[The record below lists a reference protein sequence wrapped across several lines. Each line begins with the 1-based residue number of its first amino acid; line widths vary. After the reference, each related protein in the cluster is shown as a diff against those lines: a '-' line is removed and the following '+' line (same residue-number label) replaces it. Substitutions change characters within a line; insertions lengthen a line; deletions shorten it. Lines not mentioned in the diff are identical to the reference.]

1 MEKDKRDKFEQLL
14 MERLGEFREEPSE
27 GLFDR
32 IEASL
37 LDVPVAP
44 QVVEKAPQVVVRT
57 PLWRRPAVRW
67 ALSVAAAVVLFGV
80 VLFVGRDSGVP
91 QEVLLAESV
100 EATIQTTPIVE
111 LVAQEAT
118 VEDIVAKVSAPKV
131 DVKRVATVANDSLV
145 AVAVVEAE
153 EQQPLS
159 AAEQKAE
166 ESRPPKR
173 TSSYKAT
180 RAHHPRKSDEEIEAY
195 WRAILGLDEE
205 PRKLGLAHPTEVSLY
220 AANVGF
226 NQGDMILRNIASGS
240 MVVNEHSLPY
250 GDAGLSG
257 TNVFKAPQR
266 GNQLKHYMPV
276 SVGLTASYA
285 LADWIALE
293 TGLVYTHLYS
303 RSDNEGQMSNYVCKR
318 DMHYLGIPLGASF
331 RFAGWGRWGLYGKLG
346 ATFEQCVS
354 AKDSYFVNGKKDIV
368 TNLNTSGLQLSLD
381 AAAGVNYMLWGGVGL
396 YGEAGVSYW
405 QSLAQ
410 HPDNYRTEN
419 PLSLTCRVGVRFT
432 FR

>member
-32 IEASL
+32 IEATL
-37 LDVPVAP
+37 LDVQVAAP
-44 QVVEKAPQVVVRT
+44 QVATKI
-57 PLWRRPAVRW
+57 PLWRRSAVRW
-67 ALSVAAAVVLFGV
+67 ALSAVAAAVVLFGV
-80 VLFVGRDSGVP
+80 VLFVGRNNGAP

-118 VEDIVAKVSAPKV
+118 VEDIVAKVSAPKT
-131 DVKRVATVANDSLV
+131 DVKRVALVANDALV

-153 EQQPLS
+153 EQHS
-159 AAEQKAE
+159 TSEQKVE
-166 ESRPPKR
+166 ESAPQKQH
-173 TSSYKAT
+173 TSSYKST
-180 RAHHPRKSDEEIEAY
+180 RVKQPRKSDEEIEAY

-205 PRKLGLAHPTEVSLY
+205 PRRLGLSHPTEVSLY

-257 TNVFKAPQR
+257 SNVFKAPQR
-266 GNQLKHYMPV
+266 NNQLKHYMPV

-285 LADWIALE
+285 LADWMALE
-293 TGLVYTHLYS
+293 TGLVYTRLYS
-303 RSDNEGQMSNYVCKR
+303 RSDNEGQMSR
-318 DMHYLGIPLGASF
+318 PPFI
-331 RFAGWGRWGLYGKLG
+331 
-346 ATFEQCVS
+346 
-354 AKDSYFVNGKKDIV
+354 
-368 TNLNTSGLQLSLD
+368 
-381 AAAGVNYMLWGGVGL
+381 
-396 YGEAGVSYW
+396 
-405 QSLAQ
+405 
-410 HPDNYRTEN
+410 
-419 PLSLTCRVGVRFT
+419 LTL
-432 FR
+432 

>member
-32 IEASL
+32 IEATL
-37 LDVPVAP
+37 LDVPMATQVAT
-44 QVVEKAPQVVVRT
+44 KI

-67 ALSVAAAVVLFGV
+67 ALSAVAAAVVLFGV
-80 VLFVGRDSGVP
+80 VLFVGRNNGAP

-118 VEDIVAKVSAPKV
+118 VEDIVAKVSAPKT
-131 DVKRVATVANDSLV
+131 DVKRVASVANDALV
-145 AVAVVEAE
+145 AVAIVEAE
-153 EQQPLS
+153 EQHS
-159 AAEQKAE
+159 TSEQKVE
-166 ESRPPKR
+166 ESTPQKQR
-173 TSSYKAT
+173 TSSYKST
-180 RAHHPRKSDEEIEAY
+180 RVKQPRKSDEEIEAY

-205 PRKLGLAHPTEVSLY
+205 PRRLGLSHPTEVSLY

-257 TNVFKAPQR
+257 SNVFKAPQR
-266 GNQLKHYMPV
+266 NNQLKHYMPV

-285 LADWIALE
+285 LADWVALE

-318 DMHYLGIPLGASF
+318 DMHYLGVPLGVSF
-331 RFAGWGRWGLYGKLG
+331 RFAGLDRWGLYGKLG
-346 ATFEQCVS
+346 ATFEHCVS
-354 AKDSYFVNGKKDIV
+354 AKDTYLVDNKRDYAA
-368 TNLNTSGLQLSLD
+368 NLNTSGLQLSLD

-405 QSLAQ
+405 QSFAQ
-410 HPDNYRTEN
+410 HPANYRTEN
-419 PLSLTCRVGVRFT
+419 PLSLTCRLGVRFT